1 MNISDPA
8 AGRVYFSTLQ
18 QPEYGT
24 AELTVTLGEEQREEF
39 HRNMNRDE
47 EAAAGGDA
55 PHGGFS
61 ADGFNLVLIMD
72 HIPALFMNSVPCE
85 LAHVSIG

>member
-8 AGRVYFSTLQ
+8 AGRVYFSNLQ

-47 EAAAGGDA
+47 EAAAEEMRHMGA
-55 PHGGFS
+55 S
-61 ADGFNLVLIMD
+61 RQMALI
-72 HIPALFMNSVPCE
+72 SY
-85 LAHVSIG
+85 